1 MFNNYDTLL
10 IFNEDNRFYFSG
22 FRSSFGCVILSAKK
36 KVLITDSRYE
46 SEARKSAVGFV
57 VIQTTASNFYQ
68 VILKQLELSKAKI
81 IGFENDSMTV
91 SEFETLKSNLP
102 GYVFVPASED
112 IANKRVIKTE
122 DEIEKIALAEEVTIK
137 AFNDVVSAIKIGMSE
152 KEVSDMITYAM
163 LKNGATEPA
172 FSNIVC
178 FGSSSACP
186 HHVPSSERKLAKND
200 IILIDIGA
208 KVNGYCGDLTR
219 TFCFGDPDKKLA
231 SIHKIVHDA
240 QKFVLKNLKAGLT
253 GKEVD
258 SMAREYLLAHGYK
271 DEFCH
276 SLGHGIGVNVHE
288 RPYASQRSD
297 EILKENMVISVE
309 PGVYLEGEGGI
320 RIEDIVVIKNDG
332 IINLTTNLSK
342 EIKI

>member
-10 IFNEDNRFYFSG
+10 IFNDDNRYYFSG
-22 FRSSFGCVILSAKK
+22 FRSSFGCVILSPKK
-36 KVLITDSRYE
+36 KVLITDSRYD
-46 SEARKSAVGFV
+46 SEAKKSAVGFV
-57 VIQTTASNFYQ
+57 VIQTSASGFYQ
-68 VILKQLELSKAKI
+68 VISKQLELIKAKV

-91 SEFETLKSNLP
+91 SEFETLKNELQ
-102 GYVFVPASED
+102 GYDFVPASKD
-112 IANKRVIKTE
+112 IADKRVIKSE
-122 DEIEKIALAEEVTIK
+122 SEIERIALAEEVTVK
-137 AFNDVVSAIKIGMSE
+137 AFNDVVSSLKIGMSE

-178 FGSSSACP
+178 FGNSSACP
-186 HHVPSSERKLAKND
+186 HHVPSPDRKLAKND

-219 TFCFGDPDKKLA
+219 TFCLGDPDKKLA
-231 SIHKIVHDA
+231 SIHKIVYDA

-258 SMAREYLLAHGYK
+258 SMAREYLLAHGFK

-297 EILKENMVISVE
+297 EVLRENMVISVE

-332 IINLTTNLSK
+332 IINLTNLSK

>member
-10 IFNEDNRFYFSG
+10 IFDEDNRYYFSG
-22 FRSSFGCVILSAKK
+22 FRSSFGCIIMSNKK
-36 KVLITDSRYE
+36 KILITDSRYE

-57 VIQTTASNFYQ
+57 VILATASNFYQ
-68 VILKQLELSKAKI
+68 VISKQLELAKSKI
-81 IGFENDSMTV
+81 IGFENDSLTV
-91 SEFETLKSNLP
+91 SEFEGLKEKLP
-102 GYVFVPASED
+102 DYVFVSASND
-112 IANKRVIKTE
+112 IADKRVIKSE
-122 DEIEKIALAEEVTIK
+122 HEIEKIAHAEEVTVA
-137 AFNDVVSAIKIGMSE
+137 AFNEVVSSLKVGMSE

-163 LKNGATEPA
+163 LKRGATEPA

-186 HHVPSSERKLAKND
+186 HHVPSPDIKLSKND

-208 KVNGYCGDLTR
+208 KVDGYCGDMTR
-219 TFCFGDPDKKLA
+219 TFCLGDLDNKLA

-288 RPYASQRSD
+288 RPYASQRSV
-297 EILKENMVISVE
+297 EVLRENMVISVE

-332 IINLTTNLSK
+332 IINLTNLSK

>member
-10 IFNEDNRFYFSG
+10 IFDEDNRYYFSG
-22 FRSSFGCVILSAKK
+22 FRSSFGCIILSAKK
-36 KVLITDSRYE
+36 KVLITDSRYD

-57 VIQTTASNFYQ
+57 VIQSTASNLYQ
-68 VILKQLELSKAKI
+68 VITKQLELTKTKV

-91 SEFETLKSNLP
+91 SDFEKLKNELP
-102 GYVFVPASED
+102 GFDFVPASDD
-112 IANKRVIKTE
+112 IADKRIIKTE
-122 DEIEKIALAEEVTIK
+122 AEIERIAIAEDVTVK
-137 AFNDVVSAIKIGMSE
+137 SFNDVLPLIKVGISE
-152 KEVSDMITYAM
+152 KELSDMITYAM

-172 FSNIVC
+172 FPNIVC
-178 FGSSSACP
+178 FGSASACP
-186 HHVPSSERKLAKND
+186 HHVPSHDRKLSKNE

-208 KVNGYCGDLTR
+208 KVNGYCGDMTR
-219 TFCFGDPDKKLA
+219 TFCIGDPDKKLA
-231 SIHKIVHDA
+231 AIHKIVYEA
-240 QKFVLKNLKAGLT
+240 QQFVLTNIKAGLT
-253 GKEVD
+253 CREID
-258 SMAREYLLAHGYK
+258 SMAREYLLAHGFK

-288 RPYASQRSD
+288 RPYASQRSE

-332 IINLTTNLSK
+332 IINLTNLSK